1 MSYPLLSYLVGESM
15 KYTLRIKNKRTFKY
29 VIKKGRFFSNKYIT
43 VHCTNIKKANNNI
56 NFFGICISK
65 KNGNSV
71 QRNKMKRWAREV
83 YKIEELNLKKGFNII
98 ILYKKIANVEILDF
112 KLVHKELIECFK
124 GLDLYEKN

>member
-15 KYTLRIKNKRTFKY
+15 KYTLRIKNKRIFKY

-43 VHCTNIKKANNNI
+43 VHCTNIKKSNNNI

-124 GLDLYEKN
+124 GLDLYGKN